1 MEQSQEEIIAACIKR
16 NRKAQY
22 TFYKLYFS
30 YLFSICLR
38 YTNDRDEAMS
48 VVNLS
53 FARIMMNLK
62 KYDSKQPLKVW
73 IRKVTLNC
81 IIDEFRKSKSYKEHL
96 QLGNDMK
103 MEQANS
109 ISDHQSIGSNLAEV
123 VQTKLKLLSPVT
135 RSVFNLYAVDGYKH
149 REIAEMLNISEGTSA
164 WHYSEARKAIKEYLE
179 PEYKTLLSNGRASA

>member
-1 MEQSQEEIIAACIKR
+1 M
-16 NRKAQY
+16 
-22 TFYKLYFS
+22 YFS

-62 KYDSKQPLKVW
+62 KYDSSQPLKTW
-73 IRKVTLNC
+73 IRRVTLNC

-96 QLGNDMK
+96 QLGNEVK
-103 MEQANS
+103 MENAS
-109 ISDHQSIGSNLAEV
+109 LATDHQTIGSNLAEV
-123 VQTKLKLLSPVT
+123 VQTKLKKLSPIT

-149 REIAEMLNISEGTSA
+149 REIAEMLQISEGTSA
-164 WHYSEARKAIKEYLE
+164 WHYSEAKKAIREFLE
-179 PEYKTLLSNGRASA
+179 PEFKHLVKNGRASA

>member
-22 TFYKLYFS
+22 TFYKSYFS

-135 RSVFNLYAVDGYKH
+135 RSVFNLYAVDGFKH

-179 PEYKTLLSNGRASA
+179 PEYKHLVSNGRASA